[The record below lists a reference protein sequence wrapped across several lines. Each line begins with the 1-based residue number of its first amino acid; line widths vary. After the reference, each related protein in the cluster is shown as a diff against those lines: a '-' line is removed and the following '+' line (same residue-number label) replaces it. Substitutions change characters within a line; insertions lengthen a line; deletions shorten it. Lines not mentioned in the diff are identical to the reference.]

1 MGGMAD
7 RLLLAVLAYRG
18 VGEKILILQPQELWE
33 KCCDSLEGVELCGT
47 AQGLA
52 AGTGG
57 NGPAGS
63 RGRCTRGLCKA
74 APRKKCLLSLQPD
87 LGSRL
92 ALLLPLGTVRWFLN
106 FTMEG
111 FKNST

>member
-57 NGPAGS
+57 DGPAGS
-63 RGRCTRGLCKA
+63 QGRCTRGLCKA
-74 APRKKCLLSLQPD
+74 APSAGWKIACFPC
-87 LGSRL
+87 SR
-92 ALLLPLGTVRWFLN
+92 T
-106 FTMEG
+106 
-111 FKNST
+111 